1 MPSNLKGWVAFI
13 IVTIILL
20 GGVFSWNHVFP
31 AKASGITINGISVSS
46 NSTFSGTFDAANATF
61 VTTIDNSSSNA
72 YFTVTLVSSVSSGPL
87 NISIR
92 PGYVI
97 NMSKFNNTFA
107 NIFSKVN
114 ATVKN
119 KTLATTLATTYTYQ
133 NITYALYKP
142 INVTGISL
150 SGGKATFQFSLSL
163 NKTALENFGAGDIS
177 VGAININ
184 YSSYGGVGAIVF
196 TMK

>member
-1 MPSNLKGWVAFI
+1 MPSSLKGWVAFI

>member
-1 MPSNLKGWVAFI
+1 MPSSLKGWVAFI

-196 TMK
+196 TME

>member
-97 NMSKFNNTFA
+97 NMSKFNSTFA

-119 KTLATTLATTYTYQ
+119 ETLATTLATTYTYQ

-150 SGGKATFQFSLSL
+150 SGGKATFHFSLLL
-163 NKTALENFGAGDIS
+163 NKTALDNFAAGDIS

>member
-1 MPSNLKGWVAFI
+1 MPSSLKGWVAFI
-13 IVTIILL
+13 IVTLILL

-31 AKASGITINGISVSS
+31 AKASGITITGISASS
-46 NSTFSGTFDAANATF
+46 NSSFSGTFDAANATF
-61 VTTIDNSSSNA
+61 MTTVDNSSSTA

-97 NMSKFNNTFA
+97 NMSKFNSTFA

-119 KTLATTLATTYTYQ
+119 TTLATTLATTYTYQ
-133 NITYALYKP
+133 NITYALYQP

-150 SGGKATFQFSLSL
+150 SGGSATFHFSLSL
-163 NKTALENFGAGDIS
+163 NKTALENFAAGDIS

-184 YSSYGGVGAIVF
+184 YSSYGDVGAIVF

>member
-13 IVTIILL
+13 IVTLILL
-20 GGVFSWNHVFP
+20 GGVFSWNHILP

-61 VTTIDNSSSNA
+61 VTTIDNSSSTA

-97 NMSKFNNTFA
+97 NISKFNSTFA

-114 ATVKN
+114 RTVKN
-119 KTLATTLATTYTYQ
+119 ETLATTLATTYTYQ

-150 SGGKATFQFSLSL
+150 SGGKATFHFSLSL
-163 NKTALENFGAGDIS
+163 NKTALENFAAGDIS

-196 TMK
+196 TME

>member
-61 VTTIDNSSSNA
+61 VATIHNSSSTA

-97 NMSKFNNTFA
+97 NMSKFNSTFA

-114 ATVKN
+114 RTVKN
-119 KTLATTLATTYTYQ
+119 ETLATTLATTYTYQ

-150 SGGKATFQFSLSL
+150 SGGKATFHFSLSL
-163 NKTALENFGAGDIS
+163 NKTALENFAAGDIS

-196 TMK
+196 TME

>member
-1 MPSNLKGWVAFI
+1 
-13 IVTIILL
+13 
-20 GGVFSWNHVFP
+20 
-31 AKASGITINGISVSS
+31 
-46 NSTFSGTFDAANATF
+46 
-61 VTTIDNSSSNA
+61 
-72 YFTVTLVSSVSSGPL
+72 
-87 NISIR
+87 
-92 PGYVI
+92 
-97 NMSKFNNTFA
+97 MSKFNNTFA

-150 SGGKATFQFSLSL
+150 SGGKATFHFSLSL

>member
-61 VTTIDNSSSNA
+61 VTTIDNSSSTA

-97 NMSKFNNTFA
+97 NMSKFNSTFA

-119 KTLATTLATTYTYQ
+119 ETLATTLATTYTYQ

-150 SGGKATFQFSLSL
+150 SGGKATFHFSLLL
-163 NKTALENFGAGDIS
+163 NKTALDNFAAGDIS

>member
-13 IVTIILL
+13 IVTLILL

-61 VTTIDNSSSNA
+61 VTTIDNSSSTA

-97 NMSKFNNTFA
+97 NMSKFNSTFA

-119 KTLATTLATTYTYQ
+119 ETLATTLATTYTYQ

-150 SGGKATFQFSLSL
+150 SGGKATFHFSLSL
-163 NKTALENFGAGDIS
+163 NKTALENFAVGDIS

>member
-1 MPSNLKGWVAFI
+1 MPSSLKGWVAFI

-150 SGGKATFQFSLSL
+150 SGGKATFHFSLSL